1 MKTVL
6 QGIIK
11 FQVKKIN
18 GVERLFFINK
28 YLICIIYLENDIIE
42 LVSSKYHSIA
52 ITK

>member
-18 GVERLFFINK
+18 GVERFFINK
-28 YLICIIYLENDIIE
+28 YLICIIYLENDIIK